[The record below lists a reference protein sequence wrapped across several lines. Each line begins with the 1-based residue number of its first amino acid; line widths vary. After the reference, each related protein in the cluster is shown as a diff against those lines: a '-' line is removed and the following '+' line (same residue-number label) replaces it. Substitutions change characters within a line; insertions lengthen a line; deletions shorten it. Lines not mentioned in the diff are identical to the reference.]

1 MRYLL
6 ISILC
11 ISVFGCKVATVENF
25 IESEVKSEDQVVNPY
40 FSSTTIDYV
49 YKSDISVYGNE
60 FSGILILKKIAPQK
74 HRIVFTSQF
83 GSTFFDIEIDS
94 ESYKIHSIIE
104 QLDRKII
111 LNTLIKDFTLL
122 VKEKDIAVERYYND
136 RYNVLKNEKGKY
148 SNYYFYNLLDQKLD
162 KIVNT
167 TKRKEKVIILFND
180 IVEGHLAKNIY
191 IDHKNIKLNIELNFL
206 KK

>member
-136 RYNVLKNEKGKY
+136 TYNVLKNEKGKY
-148 SNYYFYNLLDQKLD
+148 SNYYFYNLSDQKLD

>member
-25 IESEVKSEDQVVNPY
+25 IESEVKSGDQVVNPY

-136 RYNVLKNEKGKY
+136 TYNVLKNEKGKY